1 MNPILFHLFGHPIRW
16 YGLLTAAG
24 FMAAVLNWNRLA
36 RREGL
41 DPQLG
46 SELGVWTIISG
57 ILGARLF
64 YVLANWRYFAEFP
77 RQIPAIWEGGQI
89 FYGGLIVGTLALC
102 WLARLRRIPI
112 PAFADFAIT
121 GVPLGHAIGRFGCF
135 MNGCCFGRPSDL
147 PWAVSFAYGDAAALG
162 PVHPTQL
169 YEAIANLGVYAFLL
183 WLYPRRRRDGQVMAL
198 YLMLYPVTRFLLE
211 LTRGDPR
218 QHLGALTVAQGVSIA
233 LFVAGVALWFLAPAR
248 KGGGPDAPPAGAA

>member
-1 MNPILFHLFGHPIRW
+1 MSPIIFHFLGHPIRW

-24 FMAAVLNWNRLA
+24 FLAAVLNWNRLA

-46 SELGVWTIISG
+46 SELGVWTIVSG

-64 YVLANWRYFAEFP
+64 YVLANWRFYLEAPWE
-77 RQIPAIWEGGQI
+77 ILAIWHGGQI
-89 FYGGLIVGTLALC
+89 FYGGLIVGTAALC
-102 WLARLRRIPI
+102 WLARRRRFPI

-121 GVPLGHAIGRFGCF
+121 GVPLGHAIGRLGCF
-135 MNGCCFGRPSDL
+135 MNGCCHGRPSDL
-147 PWAVSFAYGDAAALG
+147 PWAVSFGYE

-169 YEAIANLGVYAFLL
+169 YETFSNLLIYGLL
-183 WLYPRRRRDGQVMAL
+183 LRFYPRRRRDGEVLAA
-198 YLMLYPVTRFLLE
+198 YLMLYPVGRFLIE
-211 LTRGDPR
+211 FTRGDPR

-233 LFVAGVALWFLAPAR
+233 LFAAGAALWFLLPAR
-248 KGGGPDAPPAGAA
+248 KTGAADVPPAGAA